1 MHPLYQYIVGQLAE
15 QIRQYGI
22 VVWYDPSGEFQEFVD
37 ELRGRS
43 SINEVATVSLEG
55 ISVHLLT
62 FTGSLYELRLLAEP
76 LTSGDEPEPML
87 LYLPG
92 IVQNMH
98 GSALMELE
106 KSGHVFFNKGLKRVA
121 RDVLLRIYTDGVID
135 ELLAPAHV
143 TYGDLARVLA
153 DATAQSSPSMLKA
166 IFHTVSTHGD
176 ILAEWL
182 AQDSFDAAI
191 ADKQAAMELVRL
203 IQARLGLK
211 LSSEMPLAKLRAV
224 TQRFVLFGEL
234 RMSIC
239 GVLPAV
245 LEPVEGPATE
255 KAALA
260 AQTLASLLRKEYP
273 AEYVTMSD
281 RVAQELHLT
290 MATMG
295 VAIFRSIDT
304 FRVQEQVV
312 LAQATAAISAGQ
324 FDTVGNLLEQHL
336 KSFWLERFVNRQ
348 ALWEVAKC
356 MAELG
361 KTSLEVR
368 TELAVVGAEPD
379 EWLSAYTK
387 EVGWF
392 RVDQAQR
399 RLESWVAILE
409 EEPDE
414 RALQVVRREYEQTT
428 HAMAVGFSKALQ
440 QSAWMPKL
448 LLQQQSVYRT
458 EVEPQLKPVAYF
470 LIDSL
475 RYEMGLE
482 LAARLPKE
490 AETKLT
496 PVLTTIPSIT
506 TVGMAALLPG
516 ASDRFSVIERKSK
529 LGSLVGDAFLPDLAA
544 RRKYA
549 ALMIAGQVDISLD
562 ELLGLSVAKLAKKIE
577 GAQVLIVRSQEI
589 DLAGEVNSNFQARN
603 VMDTV
608 INNLAR
614 AIGKLSQTGI
624 ERIVLAADHGH
635 LFFAGERDESMR
647 IDSPGGNTVELH
659 RRCWIG
665 YGGATPAGCVRVSA
679 AALGYDSE
687 LEFVFP
693 KGTAVFK
700 AGGDLAYHHGGL
712 SLQEMVVPVL
722 TVRMPV
728 RLPERAPAN
737 LLTVTGTPEVVAT
750 RIIKAIFQVGEGNLF
765 ADKIRI
771 RPLLMS
777 GCKQVGSVGMV
788 IDGDYDQVSG
798 CINLLAGIPVT
809 VAFLL
814 NDESVNVLRVVAQD
828 PDTDA
833 ELYRSP
839 GDIPVRL
846 GI

>member
-1 MHPLYQYIVGQLAE
+1 MHPLHQYIAGQLAE

-22 VVWYDPSGEFQEFVD
+22 VVWYDPSSEFQEFVD

-43 SINEVATVSLEG
+43 SKEDVAAVSIEE
-55 ISVHLLT
+55 IPVHLLT
-62 FTGSLYELRLLAEP
+62 FAGSFYELRLLAEP
-76 LTSGDEPEPML
+76 FTCGDEPEPML
-87 LYLPG
+87 LYIAG
-92 IVQNMH
+92 VAQNQH

-106 KSGHVFFNKGLKRVA
+106 KSGHVFNKGLKRVA
-121 RDVLLRIYTDGVID
+121 RVALLRIYTEGVID
-135 ELLAPAHV
+135 ELLAPAQV

-153 DATAQSSPSMLKA
+153 AATAQSSPSMLKA
-166 IFHTVSTHGD
+166 IFQTVSTHGD

-182 AQDSFDAAI
+182 ARDSFDEAI
-191 ADKQAAMELVRL
+191 TDKQAAMELVRL
-203 IQARLGLK
+203 IQARLGLI

-234 RMSIC
+234 RMSLC
-239 GVLPAV
+239 GGLPAV
-245 LEPVEGPATE
+245 LDPVEGPATE
-255 KAALA
+255 DAVLA
-260 AQTLASLLRKEYP
+260 AQTLAGLLRKEYP

-290 MATMG
+290 MATLG
-295 VAIFRSIDT
+295 ETTFRSIDT

-312 LAQATAAISAGQ
+312 LAQAVAAINAGQ
-324 FDTVGNLLEQHL
+324 FDTVGNLLEKHL
-336 KSFWLERFVNRQ
+336 QSFWLERFVNRR
-348 ALWEVAKC
+348 ALWEVAQC

-361 KTSLEVR
+361 KTALEVR
-368 TELAVVGAEPD
+368 AELAVAGAEPD

-387 EVGWF
+387 DAGWF
-392 RVDQAQR
+392 RMDQAQR
-399 RLESWVAILE
+399 RLEAWVATLE
-409 EEPDE
+409 EDPDE
-414 RALQVVRREYEQTT
+414 RALQVVRHEYELTSY
-428 HAMAVGFSKALQ
+428 AMSIGFVKALQ

-448 LLQQQSVYRT
+448 LLQQQSVYRV

-470 LIDSL
+470 LVDSL

-490 AETKLT
+490 VESKLT
-496 PVLTTIPSIT
+496 PVLSAIPSIT

-516 ASDRFSVIERKSK
+516 ASDRFSVIERKNR

-562 ELLGLSVAKLAKKIE
+562 ELLGLTVTKLAKKIE
-577 GAQVLIVRSQEI
+577 GAQVIIVRSQEI

-603 VMDTV
+603 VIDTV

-614 AIGKLSQTGI
+614 AIRKLSQAGI
-624 ERIVLAADHGH
+624 ERMVLAADHGH
-635 LFFAGERDESMR
+635 LFFAGDRDESMR

-659 RRCWIG
+659 RRCWSG
-665 YGGATPAGCVRVSA
+665 YGGTTPAGCVRVTA
-679 AALGYDSE
+679 AELGYDSE

-712 SLQEMVVPVL
+712 SLQEMVAPLL
-722 TVRMPV
+722 TVRIPV
-728 RLPERAPAN
+728 CPSERAPVTS
-737 LLTVTGTPEVVAT
+737 LMVTGTPEVVAT

-765 ADKIRI
+765 VDKIRI

-777 GCKQVGSVGMV
+777 GSKQVGSVGMV
-788 IDGDYDQVSG
+788 IDGAYNRASG
-798 CINLLAGIPVT
+798 CIDLQAGIPVT

-814 NDESVNVLRVVAQD
+814 NDESVDALRVVAQD